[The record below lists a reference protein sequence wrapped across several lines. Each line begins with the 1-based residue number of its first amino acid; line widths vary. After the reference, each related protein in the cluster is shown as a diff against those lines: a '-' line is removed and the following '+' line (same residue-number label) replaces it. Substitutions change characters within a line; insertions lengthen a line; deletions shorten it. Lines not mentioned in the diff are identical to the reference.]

1 MDYFHDRL
9 MASCAP
15 ARARARAACVV
26 GSWNE
31 RVHHSRAYWGRMMPQ
46 KILDNSG
53 TWSAPGTSELRH
65 HRGRSVTGAVNRV
78 SARADAGKAR
88 LGCQRGG

>member
-15 ARARARAACVV
+15 VRARARAACVV

-53 TWSAPGTSELRH
+53 HVVRAGNFRASSSSGSFCHWCCEQGF
-65 HRGRSVTGAVNRV
+65 GAR
-78 SARADAGKAR
+78 
-88 LGCQRGG
+88 